1 MAFNPFVF
9 PGGKPTPA
17 ASVEQSALLACLYWD
32 SQSAAQAMIDAAG
45 GGKILAWQFSQV
57 SYPPSFFI
65 WQDNSNNIGIVIV
78 GTQNATQMT
87 GNILSAASQPYPGSG
102 CEVHGYWAFGLQAVL
117 PAIFNAL
124 PADLSSTNV
133 LVSSHSMGG
142 AVGQLLCLD
151 IIRTYKPLS
160 CQFMSFGQPKP
171 MTQGLQLAQPSP
183 SILWQAEGD
192 IVPELP
198 PAQANQMFLLIGVGS
213 GIFSLL
219 QFYQHYGDQWTVYK
233 NGQTRFFS
241 NTTSTS
247 QLSIPQVL
255 ETVAGAHYITNY
267 FNTLLIGYQ
276 AGVTNSVTDLII
288 PIAQKVMA
296 GKIGQ
301 TFSQIIE
308 PSSYINVSGSNTTLY
323 PGVGSPINSTNVN
336 GVQSVTVSTN
346 GVLLSSTTS
355 INVQGVS
362 MAALSG
368 FFKFTYFY
376 SNGQVGDAQS
386 YCWAGSP
393 SMTAA
398 AAAANLLGEKL
409 TWLLGNASASW
420 QTNPS
425 VGTPQIVALRISD
438 ALQSSLSQQ
447 YTLGGSAWQ
456 GWNTTYGNS
465 APDLANAVCNI
476 RVKCLNSVDGT
487 TVHWS
492 NRHFNFFPDTVW
504 SNGYNGVNVTAYTGT
519 SWDQSLANLL
529 NYICNPT
536 NGFGSMGINVSLP
549 VATLSTFSLVNG
561 LLQFNAPGATWI
573 TGDTI
578 QLFSANIKGINGKYK
593 VILVSSGVY
602 QIAKPL
608 PGVVI
613 LPTLAKGRLIKTSVP
628 GIVTKQF
635 YSYQAPVGNWI
646 TPYGIRFSGKRNSR
660 PFSGV
665 SFHRPKSR
673 TQ

>member
-9 PGGKPTPA
+9 PGGNPTPA

-32 SQSAAQAMIDAAG
+32 SQSAAQAMLDAAG
-45 GGKILAWQFSQV
+45 GGKILAWQFSQM
-57 SYPPSFFI
+57 SYPPSFFV

-78 GTQNATQMT
+78 GTQNASQMT

-102 CEVHGYWAFGLQAVL
+102 CEVHGYWAFGLQAIE
-117 PAIFNAL
+117 PAIFAAL
-124 PADLSSTNV
+124 PADLSAYNV
-133 LVSSHSMGG
+133 WVSSHSMGG

-151 IIRTYKPLS
+151 IIKTYAPLS

-171 MTQGLQLAQPSP
+171 MTQGLRLTQPSP

-198 PAQANQMFLLIGVGS
+198 PAQANQMYLLLGVGS

-247 QLSIPQVL
+247 QLSIPSVL
-255 ETVAGAHYITNY
+255 ETASGAHYIKNY

-288 PIAQKVMA
+288 PIAQKVME

-308 PSSYINVSGSNTTLY
+308 PSSYINVPTANTTLY

-346 GVLLSSTTS
+346 GVLLSSTTN
-355 INVQGVS
+355 IRNQGVS

-386 YCWAGSP
+386 YCWSGTP

-398 AAAANLLGEKL
+398 YAAAIPLGAKL
-409 TWLLGNASASW
+409 TVLLGNANATD
-420 QTNPS
+420 QANPS
-425 VGTPQIVALRISD
+425 VATPQIVALRISD
-438 ALQSSLSQQ
+438 ALASSLSQQ
-447 YTLGGSAWQ
+447 YTLGGLRQ
-456 GWNTTYGNS
+456 
-465 APDLANAVCNI
+465 
-476 RVKCLNSVDGT
+476 
-487 TVHWS
+487 
-492 NRHFNFFPDTVW
+492 VW
-504 SNGYNGVNVTAYTGT
+504 IQHG
-519 SWDQSLANLL
+519 
-529 NYICNPT
+529 
-536 NGFGSMGINVSLP
+536 
-549 VATLSTFSLVNG
+549 
-561 LLQFNAPGATWI
+561 PG
-573 TGDTI
+573 
-578 QLFSANIKGINGKYK
+578 
-593 VILVSSGVY
+593 
-602 QIAKPL
+602 
-608 PGVVI
+608 
-613 LPTLAKGRLIKTSVP
+613 
-628 GIVTKQF
+628 
-635 YSYQAPVGNWI
+635 
-646 TPYGIRFSGKRNSR
+646 
-660 PFSGV
+660 
-665 SFHRPKSR
+665 
-673 TQ
+673 